1 MGRSRRGCRRQDRLR
16 SKLHMTKTPV
26 LIVGGGP
33 VGLALAGELG
43 WRGIACTL
51 VEEGDGVI
59 VTPKMNEVNVRTME
73 FCRRWGIAD
82 AVHACPFPP
91 DYPLDVAFVTSL
103 AGYELGRM
111 PRSPRMREEPEA
123 HSPVRL
129 QVCSQ
134 MWFDPILQRFT
145 RTFPYVRLCYRTRLE
160 SFAALENGVSAA
172 VVDLESGQRRQIEAH
187 YLVGCDGANSIVR
200 RSLGIGLDG
209 KTLGYPVH
217 LYFRAPNLL
226 KICGRKPT
234 TFFVTVDRGGV
245 WSNVRVI
252 DPVNA
257 MWRLMVLDA
266 GSLLDA
272 EKVDREAYLRRAVGR
287 ALEVEWLGTSAWTRR
302 SVVSERYAK
311 GRVFLAGDAVHQL
324 SPTGALGM
332 NTGIGDAVDL
342 GWKLTAV
349 LAGWGGTNLLASYE
363 LERRPIGLRNV
374 GMAAEFYRDH
384 HKADDALAF
393 IEDDST
399 AGAEVRRRMGE
410 ALVRDVGRMFRTI
423 GLQIGYRYE
432 NSPICIPDGTPAY
445 PDDPEVFVPSARPGS
460 RAPHVWLGEGHSI
473 LDLYGRGFVLL
484 CLGADA
490 PDGSRLEAAAA
501 RRRVPLKTV
510 TITHRD
516 AIRIYE
522 KQLVLVRPD
531 GHVAWRGDAIP
542 RDAMGI
548 VDRVRGAVLSGPS
561 GTRQQQLGSRSAH
574 PS

>member
-1 MGRSRRGCRRQDRLR
+1 
-16 SKLHMTKTPV
+16 MTKTPV

-91 DYPLDVAFVTSL
+91 DYALDVAFVTSL

-145 RTFPYVRLCYRTRLE
+145 RTFPHVRLCYRTRLE
-160 SFAALENGVSAA
+160 SFAALENGVGAA

-187 YLVGCDGANSIVR
+187 YLVGCDGANSMVR

-460 RAPHVWLGEGHSI
+460 RAPHVWLGENRSI
-473 LDLYGRGFVLL
+473 LDLYGGGFVLL
-484 CLGADA
+484 RLGENA
-490 PDGSRLEAAAA
+490 PDGSHLEAAAA
-501 RRRVPLKTV
+501 QRRVPLKTV

-561 GTRQQQLGSRSAH
+561 GTRQQHVCSRSAN

>member
-1 MGRSRRGCRRQDRLR
+1 
-16 SKLHMTKTPV
+16 MTKTPV

-111 PRSPRMREEPEA
+111 PRSPRMSEEPEA

-145 RTFPYVRLCYRTRLE
+145 RTFPHVRLWYRTRLE

-187 YLVGCDGANSIVR
+187 YLVGCDGANSMVR

-266 GSLLDA
+266 GSLFDA

-460 RAPHVWLGEGHSI
+460 RAPHVWLGENRSI
-473 LDLYGRGFVLL
+473 LDLYGGGFVLL
-484 CLGADA
+484 RLGENA
-490 PDGSRLEAAAA
+490 PDGSHLEAAAA
-501 RRRVPLKTV
+501 QRRVPLKTV

-561 GTRQQQLGSRSAH
+561 GTRQQHVCSRSAN